1 MFAELLTSV
10 RRSKLRFLPVVF
22 IFIVTNVAVAQDKID
37 YCELSPAVKE
47 DLKTVDKLLD
57 EDPPFQVRRQRQL
70 VLLQELVKK
79 HPIDFHVQRRYLDT
93 RMSGFSADRDAL
105 IAEYR
110 AQMEKNPNDPVAV
123 YLYTRLLVGR
133 RTKEAIQLATKVTQE
148 SPEFPWPHYQLA
160 EIYSYPNFRDPA
172 KLKEHL
178 KVWSEKCPT
187 NLTAIG
193 LISRFG
199 DKETM
204 SSNRP
209 PTMMTLVI
217 GINCGRSSSSYEPC
231 LNMPNSAS

>member
-37 YCELSPAVKE
+37 YCDLSPAVKE

-57 EDPPFQVRRQRQL
+57 EDLPFQVRRQRQL

-79 HPIDFHVQRRYLDT
+79 HPADFHVQRRYLDT

-160 EIYSYPNFRDPA
+160 EIY
-172 KLKEHL
+172 LKN
-178 KVWSEKCPT
+178 T
-187 NLTAIG
+187 
-193 LISRFG
+193 
-199 DKETM
+199 
-204 SSNRP
+204 
-209 PTMMTLVI
+209 
-217 GINCGRSSSSYEPC
+217 
-231 LNMPNSAS
+231 